1 MDLKMEFKFITK
13 PNLLLLIVSGV
24 LFITIFL
31 PWYSWPGYEIY
42 GYYTGGSI
50 NGFHNGGVLTF
61 LMSLVGIAA
70 AFLES
75 QKTRALIAMGAG
87 ILAFLGTIINFAT
100 LSGWGIGFGLII
112 ALIASVGLGL
122 VGYME
127 YRKLKGLS
135 TPSVF
140 NKSTPPA
147 QTPPAQTPPP
157 AGPSA
162 SAPPPPPPPPPK
174 K

>member
-31 PWYSWPGYEIY
+31 PWWSVDYGVVWGTNLGSYSV
-42 GYYTGGSI
+42 
-50 NGFHNGGVLTF
+50 NGFHSGGVLTF

-87 ILAFLGTIINFAT
+87 ILAFLGAILALAT
-100 LSGWGIGFGLII
+100 YGGSIGFGLII

-162 SAPPPPPPPPPK
+162 STPPPPPPPPPK